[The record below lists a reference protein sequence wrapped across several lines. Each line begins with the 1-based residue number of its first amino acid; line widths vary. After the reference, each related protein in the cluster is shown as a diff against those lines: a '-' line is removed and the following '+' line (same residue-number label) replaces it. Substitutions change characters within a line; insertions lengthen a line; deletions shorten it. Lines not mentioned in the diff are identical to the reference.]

1 MNVCIVGTGYV
12 GLVTAACL
20 SEMGNH
26 VYCVDKSQ
34 AVVDTLRAGRIH
46 IFEPGLEEL
55 VRRNSAEGRLAF
67 TTSLAEGLDAGGD
80 GAEFAFICVG
90 TPSGADGV
98 CDLSYVDAVAA
109 EIGQLAAR
117 PLIVVDKST
126 VPVGTADRVRAILD
140 RELAARGLALEI
152 DVVSN
157 PEFLKEGDAVQDF
170 MKPDRVIVG
179 TDNPKSAEMLKA
191 LYAPFARSR
200 EKLIIMGVKSAEMT
214 KYAANCMLATKISF
228 INEVANICERVGAD
242 VSEVRLGIGSD
253 RRIGYEFIYPG
264 VGYGGSCFPKDVKA
278 LLATAREAGYA
289 AALIDAVDAVNARQK
304 VLLAEKILRY
314 FEPRGGVAGKTLA
327 LWGLAFKA
335 NTDDIREAPALDI
348 VRTLTAR
355 GMRVRAFD
363 PVAGER
369 AAHELAGHGLFELA
383 PGQYEAL
390 NDADALAVVTDWNQF
405 RNPHFAGIA
414 RLLREPVI
422 FDGRNL
428 YSRTILERFGIRHV
442 GVGRPA
448 DV

>member
-26 VYCVDKSQ
+26 VRCVDKSPK
-34 AVVDTLRAGRIH
+34 VVETLRAGSIH

-55 VRRNSAEGRLAF
+55 VRRNCAEGRLTF
-67 TTSLAEGLDAGGD
+67 TTSLAEGLSCDGD
-80 GAEFAFICVG
+80 GAEFAFVCVG
-90 TPSGADGV
+90 TPSGDDGV
-98 CDLSYVDAVAA
+98 CDLCYVDAVAE
-109 EIGQLAAR
+109 EIGRTVTA
-117 PLIVVDKST
+117 PLIVINKST
-126 VPVGTADRVRAILD
+126 VPVGTADRVRAILV
-140 RELAARGLALEI
+140 RELAARGAEVEF

-179 TDNPKSAEMLKA
+179 TENPKSAEMLKA

-200 EKLIIMGVKSAEMT
+200 EKLIIMGVRSAEMT

-253 RRIGYEFIYPG
+253 HRIGYDFIYPG

-278 LLATAREAGYA
+278 FLATAREAGYEA
-289 AALIDAVDAVNARQK
+289 GLIKSVDEVNARQK
-304 VLLAEKILRY
+304 TVLAEKIVAHFAPL
-314 FEPRGGVAGKTLA
+314 GGVAGRTLA

-335 NTDDIREAPALDI
+335 NTDDIREAPAFDI
-348 VRTLTAR
+348 IRELTAA
-355 GMRVRAFD
+355 GMRVQAFD
-363 PVAGER
+363 PVAGAR
-369 AAHELAGHGLFELA
+369 AQAELSGNALVELVA
-383 PGQYEAL
+383 AQYDAL
-390 NDADALAVVTDWNQF
+390 KGADALAVVTDWNQF
-405 RNPHFAGIA
+405 RNPDFAGIA
-414 RLLREPVI
+414 RQLKEPVV

-428 YSRTILERFGIRHV
+428 YSRSLLARFGLKHYGI
-442 GVGRPA
+442 GR
-448 DV
+448 

>member
-12 GLVTAACL
+12 GLVTASCL

-26 VYCVDKSQ
+26 VRCVDVSEK
-34 AVVDTLRAGRIH
+34 VVETLRSGRVH

-55 VRRNSAEGRLAF
+55 VRRNYAEGRLTF
-67 TTSLAEGLDAGGD
+67 TTSLAEGLA

-90 TPSGADGV
+90 TPSGDDGV
-98 CDLSYVDAVAA
+98 CDLCYVDTVA
-109 EIGQLAAR
+109 EQIGASMDA
-117 PLIVVDKST
+117 PLIVVNKST
-126 VPVGTADRVRAILD
+126 VPVGTADRVRGLVSAA
-140 RELAARGLALEI
+140 LAKRGCDLEF

-170 MKPDRVIVG
+170 MKPDRVVVG
-179 TDNPKSAEMLKA
+179 TENPKSAEMLKA

-200 EKLIIMGVKSAEMT
+200 EKLIIMRTRSAEMT

-253 RRIGYEFIYPG
+253 HRIGYDFIYPG

-278 LLATAREAGYA
+278 FLATAKDAGYDA
-289 AALIDAVDAVNARQK
+289 QLIGAVDAVNSRQK
-304 VLLAEKILRY
+304 VVLAEKVLNY
-314 FEPRGGVAGKTLA
+314 FAPLGGVAGKTLA

-335 NTDDIREAPALDI
+335 NTDDVREAPAFDI
-348 VRTLTAR
+348 IRQLTEE

-363 PVAGER
+363 PVARER
-369 AAHELAGHGLFELA
+369 ALVELAGNPLVEIVS
-383 PGQYEAL
+383 GQYEAL
-390 NDADALAVVTDWNQF
+390 EGAHGLAVVTDWNQF
-405 RNPHFAGIA
+405 RNPDFAGIA
-414 RLLREPVI
+414 RMLAEPVL

-428 YSRTILERFGIRHV
+428 YQSPILSRFGLRHM
-442 GVGRPA
+442 GIGR
-448 DV
+448 

>member
-26 VYCVDKSQ
+26 VRCVDKSQ
-34 AVVDTLRAGRIH
+34 HVVDTLRAGNIH
-46 IFEPGLEEL
+46 IFEPGLAEL
-55 VRRNSAEGRLAF
+55 VRRNFAEGRLVF
-67 TTSLAEGLDAGGD
+67 TTDLAEGLSFDGM

-90 TPSGADGV
+90 TPSGDDGT
-98 CDLSYVDAVAA
+98 CDLCFVDAVAQ
-109 EIGQLAAR
+109 EIGR
-117 PLIVVDKST
+117 TMSTPLIVVNKST
-126 VPVGTADRVRAILD
+126 VPVGTADRVRAILT
-140 RELAARGLALEI
+140 RELAARGATVEF

-179 TDNPKSAEMLKA
+179 TENPKSAEMLKA

-200 EKLIIMGVKSAEMT
+200 EKLIIMGVRSAEMT

-253 RRIGYEFIYPG
+253 HRIGYDFIYPG

-278 LLATAREAGYA
+278 FLGTAREAGYEA
-289 AALIDAVDAVNARQK
+289 GLIAAVDAVNARQK
-304 VLLAEKILRY
+304 TVLADKVLAHFAPL
-314 FEPRGGVAGKTLA
+314 GGVAGRTLA

-335 NTDDIREAPALDI
+335 NTDDVREAPAFDI
-348 VRTLTAR
+348 IRELTAA
-355 GMRVRAFD
+355 GMRVQAFD
-363 PVAGER
+363 PVAGGR
-369 AAHELAGHGLFELA
+369 AQAELSGNPLVELMDSQYAALAG
-383 PGQYEAL
+383 
-390 NDADALAVVTDWNQF
+390 ADALAVVTDWNQF
-405 RNPHFAGIA
+405 RNPDFAGIA
-414 RLLREPVI
+414 KQLAEPVI

-428 YSRTILERFGIRHV
+428 YSRSLLSRFGLKHYGI
-442 GVGRPA
+442 GR
-448 DV
+448 

>member
-26 VYCVDKSQ
+26 VRCVDKSEQ
-34 AVVDTLRAGRIH
+34 VVETLRAGRIH

-55 VRRNSAEGRLAF
+55 VRRNCAEGRLTF
-67 TTSLAEGLDAGGD
+67 TTSLAEGLSFGGD
-80 GAEFAFICVG
+80 RAEFAFVCVG
-90 TPSGADGV
+90 TPSGDDGV
-98 CDLSYVDAVAA
+98 CDLCFVDAVAE
-109 EIGQLAAR
+109 EIGRTMSA
-117 PLIVVDKST
+117 PLIVVNKST
-126 VPVGTADRVRAILD
+126 VPVGTADRVRAILV
-140 RELAARGLALEI
+140 RELAARGAEVEF

-179 TDNPKSAEMLKA
+179 TENPKSAEMLKA

-200 EKLIIMGVKSAEMT
+200 EKLIIMGVRSAEMT

-253 RRIGYEFIYPG
+253 HRIGYDFIYPG

-278 LLATAREAGYA
+278 FLATAREAGYEA
-289 AALIDAVDAVNARQK
+289 GLIRSVDEVNARQK
-304 VLLAEKILRY
+304 TVLAAKVIDY
-314 FEPRGGVAGKTLA
+314 FKPLGGVAGRTLA

-335 NTDDIREAPALDI
+335 NTDDIREAPAFDI
-348 VRTLTAR
+348 IRELTAA
-355 GMRVRAFD
+355 GMRVQAFD
-363 PVAGER
+363 PVAGAR
-369 AAHELAGHGLFELA
+369 ARAELSGNALVELVA
-383 PGQYEAL
+383 AQYDAL
-390 NDADALAVVTDWNQF
+390 KGADALAVVTDWNQF
-405 RNPHFAGIA
+405 RNPDFAGIA
-414 RLLREPVI
+414 RQLKEPVV

-428 YSRTILERFGIRHV
+428 YSRSLLARFGLKHYGI
-442 GVGRPA
+442 GR
-448 DV
+448 

>member
-26 VYCVDKSQ
+26 VRCVDANPK
-34 AVVDTLRAGRIH
+34 VVETLRAGRIH
-46 IFEPGLEEL
+46 IFEPGLEDL
-55 VRRNSAEGRLAF
+55 VRRNTAEGRLTF
-67 TTSLAEGLDAGGD
+67 TDSLAEGLSFDGD
-80 GAEFAFICVG
+80 GAEFAFVCVG
-90 TPSGADGV
+90 TPEGADGT
-98 CDLSYVDAVAA
+98 CDLCYVDAVAA
-109 EIGQLAAR
+109 EIGRTVSR
-117 PLIVVDKST
+117 PLIVVNKST

-140 RELAARGLALEI
+140 RELSARGMDVDV

-157 PEFLKEGDAVQDF
+157 PEFLKEGDAVKDF

-179 TDNPKSAEMLKA
+179 TENPRSAEMLKA

-253 RRIGYEFIYPG
+253 HRIGYDFIYPG

-278 LLATAREAGYA
+278 FLGTARQAGYEAG
-289 AALIDAVDAVNARQK
+289 LIDAVDQVNARQK
-304 VLLAEKILRY
+304 LVLAHKVLRH
-314 FEPRGGVAGKTLA
+314 FEPLGGVAGKTLA

-335 NTDDIREAPALDI
+335 NTDDIREAPALAI
-348 VRTLTAR
+348 IRELTAR

-363 PVAGER
+363 PVARER
-369 AAHELAGHGLFELA
+369 AQAELAADPLVELVA
-383 PGQYEAL
+383 EQYQAL
-390 NDADALAVVTDWNQF
+390 DGADALAVVTDWNQF
-405 RNPHFAGIA
+405 RNPDFAGMA
-414 RLLREPVI
+414 RKLAHKVV

-428 YSRTILERFGIRHV
+428 YQPELLARFGLKHYGI
-442 GVGRPA
+442 GR
-448 DV
+448 

>member
-26 VYCVDKSQ
+26 VRCVDKSEK
-34 AVVDTLRAGRIH
+34 VVSTLRAGSIH
-46 IFEPGLEEL
+46 IFEPGLEDL
-55 VRRNSAEGRLAF
+55 VRRNTDEGRLSF
-67 TTSLAEGLDAGGD
+67 TASLEEGLSFGGG

-98 CDLSYVDAVAA
+98 CDLSFVDAVAR
-109 EIGQLAAR
+109 EIGQKVEK
-117 PLIVVDKST
+117 PLIVVNKST
-126 VPVGTADRVRAILD
+126 VPVGTADRVRGIID
-140 RELAARGLALEI
+140 SELAARGASVDV

-157 PEFLKEGDAVQDF
+157 PEFLKEGDAVKDF

-179 TDNPKSAEMLKA
+179 TENPKSTEMLKA

-200 EKLIIMGVKSAEMT
+200 EKLIIMRVKSAEMT

-253 RRIGYEFIYPG
+253 HRIGYDFIYPG

-278 LLATAREAGYA
+278 LIATARDAGYA
-289 AALIDAVDAVNARQK
+289 AGLIESVDQVNDRQK
-304 VLLAEKILRY
+304 LVLAEKILRH
-314 FEPRGGVAGKTLA
+314 FEPLGGVAGKTLA
-327 LWGLAFKA
+327 LWGIAFKA
-335 NTDDIREAPALDI
+335 NTDDIREAPALAI
-348 VRTLTAR
+348 IKALTAR

-363 PVAGER
+363 PVAGAR
-369 AAHELAGHGLFELA
+369 AAAELAGNPLAELA

-390 NDADALAVVTDWNQF
+390 DGADALAVVTDWNQF
-405 RNPHFAGIA
+405 RNPDFAGMA
-414 RLLREPVI
+414 RTLAAKVV

-428 YSRTILERFGIRHV
+428 YQPELLSRFGLAHYGI
-442 GVGRPA
+442 GR
-448 DV
+448 

>member
-26 VYCVDKSQ
+26 VRCVDKSPQ
-34 AVVDTLRAGRIH
+34 VVETLRAGSIH

-55 VRRNSAEGRLAF
+55 VRRNFAEGRLTF
-67 TTSLAEGLDAGGD
+67 TNSLADGLSFDGA
-80 GAEFAFICVG
+80 GAEFAFVCVG
-90 TPSGADGV
+90 TPSGDDGV
-98 CDLSYVDAVAA
+98 CDLCFVDAVAE
-109 EIGQLAAR
+109 EIGRTVNA
-117 PLIVVDKST
+117 PLIVINKST
-126 VPVGTADRVRAILD
+126 VPVGTADRVRAIIT
-140 RELAARGLALEI
+140 RELAARGAEVEF

-179 TDNPKSAEMLKA
+179 TENPKSAEMLKA

-200 EKLIIMGVKSAEMT
+200 EKLIIMGVRSAEMT

-253 RRIGYEFIYPG
+253 HRIGYNFIYPG

-278 LLATAREAGYA
+278 FLATAREAGYEA
-289 AALIDAVDAVNARQK
+289 GLIRSVDEVNDRQK
-304 VLLAEKILRY
+304 VVLAQKILAH
-314 FEPRGGVAGKTLA
+314 FAPLGGVAGRTLA

-335 NTDDIREAPALDI
+335 NTDDVREAPAFDI
-348 VRTLTAR
+348 IRELTAQ
-355 GMRVRAFD
+355 GMRVKAFD
-363 PVAGER
+363 PVAAVR
-369 AAHELAGHGLFELA
+369 ARAELSGNALVELVA
-383 PGQYEAL
+383 AQYDAL
-390 NDADALAVVTDWNQF
+390 EGADALAVVTDWNQF
-405 RNPHFAGIA
+405 RNPDFAGIA
-414 RLLREPVI
+414 RTLAEPVI

-428 YSRTILERFGIRHV
+428 YSRSLLSRFGLKHYGI
-442 GVGRPA
+442 GR
-448 DV
+448 

>member
-12 GLVTAACL
+12 GLVTASCL

-26 VYCVDKSQ
+26 VRCVDVSEK
-34 AVVDTLRAGRIH
+34 VVETLRAGRVH

-55 VRRNSAEGRLAF
+55 VRRNYAEGRLTF
-67 TTSLAEGLDAGGD
+67 TTSLAEGLA

-90 TPSGADGV
+90 TPSGDDGV
-98 CDLSYVDAVAA
+98 CDLCYVDTVA
-109 EIGQLAAR
+109 EQIGASMDA
-117 PLIVVDKST
+117 PLIVVNKST
-126 VPVGTADRVRAILD
+126 VPVGTADRVRGIVSAA
-140 RELAARGLALEI
+140 LAKRGAAVEF

-170 MKPDRVIVG
+170 MKPDRVVVG
-179 TDNPKSAEMLKA
+179 TENPKSAEMLKA

-200 EKLIIMGVKSAEMT
+200 EKLIIMRTRSAEMT

-253 RRIGYEFIYPG
+253 HRIGYDFIYPG

-278 LLATAREAGYA
+278 FLATAKDAGYDA
-289 AALIDAVDAVNARQK
+289 QLIGAVDAVNSRQK
-304 VLLAEKILRY
+304 VVLAEKVLNY
-314 FEPRGGVAGKTLA
+314 FAPLGGVAGKTLA

-335 NTDDIREAPALDI
+335 NTDDVREAPAFDI
-348 VRTLTAR
+348 IRQLTEE

-363 PVAGER
+363 PVARER
-369 AAHELAGHGLFELA
+369 ALAELAGNPLVEIVS
-383 PGQYEAL
+383 GQYEAL
-390 NDADALAVVTDWNQF
+390 EGAHGLAVVTDWNQF
-405 RNPHFAGIA
+405 RNPDFAGIA
-414 RLLREPVI
+414 RMLAEPVL

-428 YSRTILERFGIRHV
+428 YQSPILSRFGLRHM
-442 GVGRPA
+442 GIGR
-448 DV
+448 

>member
-26 VYCVDKSQ
+26 VRCVDKSQ
-34 AVVDTLRAGRIH
+34 HVVDTLRAGSIH
-46 IFEPGLEEL
+46 IFEPGLAEL
-55 VRRNSAEGRLAF
+55 VRRNSAEGRLVF
-67 TTSLAEGLDAGGD
+67 TTNLAEGLN

-90 TPSGADGV
+90 TPSGDDGT
-98 CDLSYVDAVAA
+98 CDLCFVDAVAQ
-109 EIGQLAAR
+109 EIGRTMGSA
-117 PLIVVDKST
+117 LIVVNKST
-126 VPVGTADRVRAILD
+126 VPVGTADRVRAILT
-140 RELAARGLALEI
+140 RELAARGATVEF

-179 TDNPKSAEMLKA
+179 TENPKSAEMLKA

-200 EKLIIMGVKSAEMT
+200 EKLIIMGVRSAEMT

-253 RRIGYEFIYPG
+253 HRIGYDFIYPG

-278 LLATAREAGYA
+278 FLGTAREAGYEA
-289 AALIDAVDAVNARQK
+289 GLIAAVDAVNARQK
-304 VLLAEKILRY
+304 TVLAEKVLAH
-314 FEPRGGVAGKTLA
+314 FAPLGGVAGRTLA

-335 NTDDIREAPALDI
+335 NTDDVREAPAFDI
-348 VRTLTAR
+348 IRELTAA
-355 GMRVRAFD
+355 GMRVQAFD
-363 PVAGER
+363 PVAARR
-369 AAHELAGHGLFELA
+369 AQAELSGNPLVELMDS
-383 PGQYEAL
+383 QYAAL
-390 NDADALAVVTDWNQF
+390 NGADALAVVTDWNQF
-405 RNPHFAGIA
+405 RNPDFAGIA
-414 RLLREPVI
+414 KQLAEPVI

-428 YSRTILERFGIRHV
+428 YSRSLLSRFGLKHYGI
-442 GVGRPA
+442 GR
-448 DV
+448 

>member
-26 VYCVDKSQ
+26 VRCVDKNPQ
-34 AVVDTLRAGRIH
+34 VVETLRAGRIH

-55 VRRNSAEGRLAF
+55 VRRNCAEGRLTF
-67 TTSLAEGLDAGGD
+67 TTSLAEGLSFNGD
-80 GAEFAFICVG
+80 GAEFAFVCVG
-90 TPSGADGV
+90 TPSGDDGV
-98 CDLSYVDAVAA
+98 CDLCFVDAVAG
-109 EIGQLAAR
+109 EIGRTMSA
-117 PLIVVDKST
+117 PLIVVNKST
-126 VPVGTADRVRAILD
+126 VPVGTADRVRAIIT
-140 RELAARGLALEI
+140 RELAARGAEVEF

-179 TDNPKSAEMLKA
+179 TENPKSAEMLKA

-200 EKLIIMGVKSAEMT
+200 EKLIIMGVRSAEMT

-253 RRIGYEFIYPG
+253 HRIGYNFIYPG

-278 LLATAREAGYA
+278 FLATAREAGYEA
-289 AALIDAVDAVNARQK
+289 GLIRSVDEVNARQK
-304 VLLAEKILRY
+304 TVLAQKVLAHFAPL
-314 FEPRGGVAGKTLA
+314 GGVAGRTLA

-335 NTDDIREAPALDI
+335 NTDDVREAPAFDI
-348 VRTLTAR
+348 IRELTAA

-363 PVAGER
+363 PVAAPR
-369 AAHELAGHGLFELA
+369 ARAELSGNALVELVA
-383 PGQYEAL
+383 AQYDAL
-390 NDADALAVVTDWNQF
+390 KGADALAVVTDWNQF
-405 RNPHFAGIA
+405 RNPDFAGIA
-414 RLLREPVI
+414 RQLAEPVI

-428 YSRTILERFGIRHV
+428 YSRALLARFGLGHYGI
-442 GVGRPA
+442 GR
-448 DV
+448 

>member
-26 VYCVDKSQ
+26 VRCVDVSAQ
-34 AVVDTLRAGRIH
+34 VVETLRSGKVH

-55 VRRNSAEGRLAF
+55 VRRNCAEGRLTF
-67 TTSLAEGLDAGGD
+67 TTSLAEGLSFGGD

-90 TPSGADGV
+90 TPSGDDGV
-98 CDLSYVDAVAA
+98 CDLCHVDAVAQ
-109 EIGQLAAR
+109 EIGCTVSA
-117 PLIVVDKST
+117 PLIVVNKST
-126 VPVGTADRVRAILD
+126 VPVGTADRVRAIIT
-140 RELAARGLALEI
+140 RELAARGVEVGF

-179 TDNPKSAEMLKA
+179 TENPKSAELLKA

-200 EKLIIMGVKSAEMT
+200 EKLIIMGVRSAEMT

-253 RRIGYEFIYPG
+253 HRIGYDFIYPG

-278 LLATAREAGYA
+278 FLGTAREAGYEA
-289 AALIDAVDAVNARQK
+289 ELIKSVDQVNTRQK
-304 VLLAEKILRY
+304 TVLAEKILAY
-314 FEPRGGVAGKTLA
+314 FAPLGGVAGRTLA

-335 NTDDIREAPALDI
+335 NTDDVREAPAFDI
-348 VRTLTAR
+348 IRALTAH
-355 GMRVRAFD
+355 GMRIKAFD
-363 PVAGER
+363 PVARVR
-369 AAHELAGHGLFELA
+369 AQPELSGNALVELVDA
-383 PGQYEAL
+383 QYEAL
-390 NDADALAVVTDWNQF
+390 IGADALAVVTDWNQF
-405 RNPHFAGIA
+405 RNPDFAGIA
-414 RLLREPVI
+414 RQLVEPVV

-428 YSRTILERFGIRHV
+428 YSRSLLARFGLKHHGI
-442 GVGRPA
+442 GR
-448 DV
+448 

>member
-26 VYCVDKSQ
+26 VRCVDKSPK
-34 AVVDTLRAGRIH
+34 VVETLRAGSIH

-55 VRRNSAEGRLAF
+55 VRRNFAEGRLAF
-67 TTSLAEGLDAGGD
+67 TTSLADGLSFDGS
-80 GAEFAFICVG
+80 GAEFAFVCVG
-90 TPSGADGV
+90 TPSGDDGV
-98 CDLSYVDAVAA
+98 CDLCYVDAVAE
-109 EIGQLAAR
+109 EIGRTVSA
-117 PLIVVDKST
+117 PLIVINKST
-126 VPVGTADRVRAILD
+126 VPVGTADRVRAIIT
-140 RELAARGLALEI
+140 RELAARGAEVEF

-179 TDNPKSAEMLKA
+179 TENPKSAEMLKA

-200 EKLIIMGVKSAEMT
+200 EKLIIMGVRSAEMT

-253 RRIGYEFIYPG
+253 HRIGYNFIYPG

-278 LLATAREAGYA
+278 FLATAREAGYEA
-289 AALIDAVDAVNARQK
+289 GLIRSVDEVNDRQK
-304 VLLAEKILRY
+304 VVLAQKVLAH
-314 FEPRGGVAGKTLA
+314 FAPLGGVAGRTLA

-335 NTDDIREAPALDI
+335 NTDDVREAPAFDI
-348 VRTLTAR
+348 IRELTAQ
-355 GMRVRAFD
+355 GMRVKAFD
-363 PVAGER
+363 PVAAKR
-369 AAHELAGHGLFELA
+369 AQAELSGNGLVELVET
-383 PGQYEAL
+383 QYDAL
-390 NDADALAVVTDWNQF
+390 EGADALAVVTDWNQF
-405 RNPHFAGIA
+405 RNPDFAGIA
-414 RLLREPVI
+414 RKLAEPVI

-428 YSRTILERFGIRHV
+428 YSRSLLSRFGLKHYGI
-442 GVGRPA
+442 GR
-448 DV
+448 